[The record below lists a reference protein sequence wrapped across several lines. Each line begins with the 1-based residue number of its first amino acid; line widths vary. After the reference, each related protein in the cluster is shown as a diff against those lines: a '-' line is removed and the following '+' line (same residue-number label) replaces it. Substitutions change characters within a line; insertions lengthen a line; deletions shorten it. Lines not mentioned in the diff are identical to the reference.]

1 MAVAAVRMTLVTV
14 EVVVTVVLTGAGVMV
29 AIGVEGYVLVNLRG
43 MVRTTD
49 VDLIDA
55 GDFVAYADLH
65 RLCVL

>member
-14 EVVVTVVLTGAGVMV
+14 EVVVTVVLTGAGVMI
-29 AIGVEGYVLVNLRG
+29 AIWVEKYVLVNVRG
-43 MVRTTD
+43 IVRTSD

-55 GDFVAYADLH
+55 GDFVAYAVLH